1 MFANASYHRCV
12 RRSVLSHP
20 VHSPALMLQV
30 DPRGKMWNRLRA
42 SIGQPNF
49 E

>member
-1 MFANASYHRCV
+1 MLGHRLLASVIRD
-12 RRSVLSHP
+12 STALP
-20 VHSPALMLQV
+20 VQV